1 MGQFGNQPDFATND
15 IKEVAPD
22 NNINQSTFLDS
33 SIIYIG
39 DNATVGTTGCMVVI
53 PAGTVGPSVVTAL
66 SSPGYAGSRG
76 TGYGDGES
84 GASAYILGD
93 DGTIADGL
101 EVDFTSV
108 NGQVV
113 SITMTNQ
120 VGTGYQNGDLITID
134 AGDGNAVFRIVATPG
149 LPTADQS
156 IAFYGL
162 QAGGFLPVT
171 VDYVLATNAVGTGN
185 TTDVSKLIAAR

>member
-1 MGQFGNQPDFATND
+1 
-15 IKEVAPD
+15 
-22 NNINQSTFLDS
+22 
-33 SIIYIG
+33 
-39 DNATVGTTGCMVVI
+39 MVVI

-66 SSPGYAGSRG
+66 SSPGYAGSGG
-76 TGYGDGES
+76 TNYDDNGNECFVSSDGSYG
-84 GASAYILGD
+84 
-93 DGTIADGL
+93 GL
-101 EVDFTSV
+101 CADFTAV
-108 NGQVV
+108 NGVV
-113 SITMTNQ
+113 NSITITAF
-120 VGTGYQNGDLITID
+120 GAGYLNGDLVTLD
-134 AGDGNAVFRIVATPG
+134 AGDGNAVFRVVAAPG

>member
-15 IKEVAPD
+15 IKVIVPSD
-22 NNINQSTFLDS
+22 TIDRTTFLDAS
-33 SIIYIG
+33 VVYIG
-39 DNATVGTTGCMVVI
+39 DNTTLGNELKVI

-66 SSPGYAGSRG
+66 SSPGYAGSGG
-76 TGYGDGES
+76 TNYDDNGNECFVSSDGSYG
-84 GASAYILGD
+84 
-93 DGTIADGL
+93 GL
-101 EVDFTSV
+101 CADFTAV
-108 NGQVV
+108 NGVV
-113 SITMTNQ
+113 NSITITAF
-120 VGTGYQNGDLITID
+120 GAGYLNGDLVTLD
-134 AGDGNAVFRIVATPG
+134 AGDGNAVFRVVAAPG

>member
-15 IKEVAPD
+15 IKEVAP
-22 NNINQSTFLDS
+22 NNTISSETSLNA

-39 DNATVGTTGCMVVI
+39 DNTTVGTTGCMVVI
-53 PAGTVGPSVVTAL
+53 PAGTVGPSVISGF
-66 SSPGYAGSRG
+66 SSPGYAGSGG
-76 TGYGDGES
+76 TGYTNGTSQNADMTGGS
-84 GASAYILGD
+84 G
-93 DGTIADGL
+93 TGL
-101 EVDFTSV
+101 EIEYTSV
-108 NGQVV
+108 NESVV
-113 SITMTNQ
+113 SIDLIVDQ
-120 VGTGYQNGDLITID
+120 GTGYLNGDLVTVD
-134 AGDGNAVFRIVATPG
+134 DGDGNAVFRVVAAPG

-171 VDYVLATNAVGTGN
+171 VDYVLATNAVGAGN

>member
-15 IKEVAPD
+15 IKEVAPN
-22 NNINQSTFLDS
+22 NNISSETNLNA

-39 DNATVGTTGCMVVI
+39 DNTTVGTTGCMVVI
-53 PAGTVGPSVVTAL
+53 PAGTVGPNVITGFT
-66 SSPGYAGSRG
+66 SPGFTGHGGTDYEDARFNIDTTGGSGTGLTVNFTAVGGVVQTVAVNTAG
-76 TGYGDGES
+76 TGY
-84 GASAYILGD
+84 L
-93 DGTIADGL
+93 
-101 EVDFTSV
+101 
-108 NGQVV
+108 
-113 SITMTNQ
+113 
-120 VGTGYQNGDLITID
+120 NGDLITID
-134 AGDGNAVFRIVATPG
+134 PQGADPGVGATFRIQAATG
-149 LPTADQS
+149 LPTAAQS

>member
-22 NNINQSTFLDS
+22 NNINQSKFLDS

-113 SITMTNQ
+113 SVTVAA
-120 VGTGYQNGDLITID
+120 VGTGYSNGDLVFLD
-134 AGDGNAVFRIVATPG
+134 EGDENAVFRVVAAPG

>member
-15 IKEVAPD
+15 IKEVAP
-22 NNINQSTFLDS
+22 NNTISSETSLDA

-39 DNATVGTTGCMVVI
+39 DNTTDGTTGCMVVI
-53 PAGTVGPSVVTAL
+53 PAGTVGPSVITGFT
-66 SSPGYAGSRG
+66 SPGFNGHGG
-76 TGYGDGES
+76 TGYEDARFNIDTAGGSGTGLTVNFTAVDGVVQTV
-84 GASAYILGD
+84 A
-93 DGTIADGL
+93 
-101 EVDFTSV
+101 V
-108 NGQVV
+108 N
-113 SITMTNQ
+113 TA
-120 VGTGYQNGDLITID
+120 GTGYLNGDLITITPQG
-134 AGDGNAVFRIVATPG
+134 GDPGCDCATFRIQATTG
-149 LPTADQS
+149 LPTAAQS